1 MQVGDLVKV
10 KLKRRGDTLG
20 LVVKVV
26 SDECNCVIIVNPMD
40 PVNCGLPSGFQVY
53 ANPVDVEVISESR

>member
-10 KLKRRGDTLG
+10 KLKRREDALG
-20 LVVKVV
+20 LVVEVKQDD
-26 SDECNCVIIVNPMD
+26 SNCIIVVQ
-40 PVNCGLPSGFQVY
+40 PVNPGLQVY

>member
-10 KLKRRGDTLG
+10 KLKRREDTLG
-20 LVVKVV
+20 LVVEVKK
-26 SDECNCVIIVNPMD
+26 DDCNCIIIVQ
-40 PVNCGLPSGFQVY
+40 PVNPGLQVY